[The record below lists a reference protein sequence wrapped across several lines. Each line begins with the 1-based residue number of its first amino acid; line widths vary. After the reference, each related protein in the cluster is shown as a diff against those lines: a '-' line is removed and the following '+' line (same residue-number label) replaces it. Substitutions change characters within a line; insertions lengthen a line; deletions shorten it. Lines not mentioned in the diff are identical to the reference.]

1 MLHRIIPVAAASAL
15 WACSSAVSGSPPSDV
30 PINTTP
36 AVQVALAD
44 SVRSSFTHADIE
56 FMAGMIHHHV
66 QALTMADMVPS
77 RSPSGRL
84 KTLAARIINAQQ
96 DEIALMQRWLTDRDL
111 PSPHPRSDDMNE
123 PDDPVHMPGMLT
135 ADQLAEMEAATGDEF
150 DRLFLVYM
158 IQHHE
163 GALTM
168 VNDLFATQGAAREQ
182 TMFKLASDIGAD
194 QSSEIERMQLMLSDL
209 LFGDGDA

>member
-1 MLHRIIPVAAASAL
+1 M
-15 WACSSAVSGSPPSDV
+15 
-30 PINTTP
+30 NTTT
-36 AVQVALAD
+36 ATQAALAD
-44 SVRSSFTHADIE
+44 SVRSSFTHADID

-84 KTLAARIINAQQ
+84 QTLAARIINAQK

-111 PSPHPRSDDMNE
+111 PAPHVRSDDLNE
-123 PDDPVHMPGMLT
+123 SVDPVHMPGMLT
-135 ADQLAEMEAATGDEF
+135 ADQLAEMEAATGEEF

-168 VNDLFATQGAAREQ
+168 VSDLFATQGAAREQ
-182 TMFKLASDIGAD
+182 AVFKLASDIGAD
-194 QSSEIERMQLMLSDL
+194 QSSEIVRMQLMLSEL
-209 LFGDGDA
+209 LFGTGDA